1 MGEVIVSLNSKLQ
14 IPNLKQIPN
23 PNVQITKTSLFEI
36 HQGIRNT
43 FEFWILRFICNLAC
57 LREAASAKAGAWS
70 LVLARMLSVQT
81 TNLTKRFGPLTAVK
95 NLNLEVKAGEIFG
108 LVGPDAA
115 GKTTTLRMLCGILP
129 PDEGEARVAGY
140 DIRREVELLKE
151 KVGYLPQRF
160 GLYGDLTVIE
170 NVHFYADLYQVPK
183 KIRKGRIE
191 RLLRFANLEPF
202 VKRKAQDLSGGM
214 KQKLGLISALI
225 HTPEILLLDEPTTGV
240 DPLSRRDF
248 WMILYDLLKE
258 GVTILFSTS
267 YLDEAE
273 RCSRIGLIYQGELMI
288 ADTPASVKTQ
298 MRGTILELRMEDHQ
312 EGMKILE
319 KTGSFRSIVLSGD
332 KIHVFVDDPLK
343 GEKLIREVLR
353 SERREVENLTE
364 VRPSL
369 EDVFVSMVKEKKG

>member
-1 MGEVIVSLNSKLQ
+1 
-14 IPNLKQIPN
+14 
-23 PNVQITKTSLFEI
+23 
-36 HQGIRNT
+36 
-43 FEFWILRFICNLAC
+43 
-57 LREAASAKAGAWS
+57 
-70 LVLARMLSVQT
+70 MLSVRT

-115 GKTTTLRMLCGILP
+115 GKTTTLRMLCGVLP
-129 PDEGEARVAGY
+129 PDEGEARVVGY
-140 DIRREVELLKE
+140 DIRREAELLKE

-225 HTPEILLLDEPTTGV
+225 HTPEILFLDEPTTGV

-288 ADTPASVKTQ
+288 ADTPASVKTR

-353 SERREVENLTE
+353 SERREVENLAE

-369 EDVFVSMVKEKKG
+369 EDVFVSMVRAKNSASE